1 MKKTV
6 LIFAT
11 IALSALLVSCFHA
24 KDKGG
29 MENPEAGNDSP
40 AMKLLN
46 SVDFTKEGLVSMIK
60 SKDVLTDVEYEALI
74 LAYSKVGIDKDKLEL
89 DNNPVASA
97 RSEIMKDHK
106 APDNAKEIDK
116 KLLTNEY
123 PQVRGFILSSFRS
136 IFGTSSNDCNE
147 LVKMLKEEKN
157 DYVIKCGIKT
167 LSNEMKQPAV
177 AEFIFSQVENKHPA
191 IRTQCAYAIG
201 NSWTEGV
208 KGAKEA
214 VLKLMNDK
222 DPDVQKAMYR
232 SCGKLHDPT
241 LVPELVKALNDPAKV
256 KLHSDC
262 VESLYSL
269 WYDYPFHKQTCKEA
283 YEATLAYFKKTPR
296 TNDDPAWNS
305 VGELATQAESN
316 YAQWRSKATY
326 FKPEEYVAVMSDIA
340 KDTNANWLA
349 RNAAIKVI
357 KKIGK
362 PSDWE
367 AVKKAIESNPGDDK
381 KNLLLKD

>member
-1 MKKTV
+1 MKKSI
-6 LIFAT
+6 LILA
-11 IALSALLVSCFHA
+11 IAALLTSCFQT

-29 MENPEAGNDSP
+29 MENSEANNSP

-46 SVDFTKEGLVSMIK
+46 SVDFTKEGLVSMVK

-74 LAYSKVGIDKDKLEL
+74 LAYSKVGIDKDRLEL
-89 DNNPVASA
+89 DNNPVSSA
-97 RSEIMKDHK
+97 TSEVMKDHK
-106 APDNAKEIDK
+106 APANANEIKK
-116 KLLTNEY
+116 KLLNNEY
-123 PQVRGFILSSFRS
+123 PQVRGYVVSSFKS
-136 IFGTSSNDCNE
+136 IFGTSSSDCNE

-167 LSNEMKQPAV
+167 LANEMKEPAV
-177 AEFIFSQVENKHPA
+177 AEFIFSQVGNKHPA

-222 DPDVQKAMYR
+222 DPDVQKAMYG

-241 LVPELVKALNDPAKV
+241 LVPEIVKALNDPAKV
-256 KLHSDC
+256 DLHSDC
-262 VESLYSL
+262 VKSLYAM
-269 WYDYPFHKQTCKEA
+269 WYDYPFHKQTNKEA

-296 TNDDPAWNS
+296 TDKDPAWNS

-340 KDTNANWLA
+340 KDINANWLA
-349 RNAAIKVI
+349 RKAAIKVI

-362 PSDWE
+362 PSDLE
-367 AVKKAIESNPGDDK
+367 AVKKAIESNSNDSK
-381 KNLLLKD
+381 KDLVIRD

>member
-1 MKKTV
+1 MKKS
-6 LIFAT
+6 IFISAT
-11 IALSALLVSCFHA
+11 IALTVLMASCS
-24 KDKGG
+24 KTNGG
-29 MENPEAGNDSP
+29 GQATGTADNSP
-40 AMKLLN
+40 AMQLLN

-74 LAYSKVGIDKDKLEL
+74 LAYSKVGIDDDKLKL
-89 DNNPVASA
+89 DDNPVASA
-97 RSEIMKDHK
+97 QREIMKDHK
-106 APDNAKEIDK
+106 APSNAREIDK
-116 KLLTNEY
+116 KLLKSEY
-123 PQVRGFILSSFRS
+123 PQVRGYVVGSYKSV
-136 IFGTSSNDCNE
+136 FGTSSSDCAQ
-147 LVKMLKEEKN
+147 LVSMLKEEKN
-157 DYVIKCGIKT
+157 DYVINCGIKT
-167 LSNEMKQPAV
+167 LSNEMKQPEV
-177 AEFIFSQVENKHPA
+177 AEFISQVENKHPA

-262 VESLYSL
+262 VESLYDL

-367 AVKKAIESNPGDDK
+367 AVKKAIESNSGDDK